1 MFFPLSC
8 SAGLMPIEARG
19 NYLPKPPYLCETKTY
34 HSQPLESIR
43 HDGNI
48 SSRYQYGRFLFFCCR
63 NYVKL
68 LDYWRAEKN
77 FSTSGGPLW
86 PEARSICHIATWL
99 IRHCLHG
106 LWDLYA
112 LCRSSKKRSVPG
124 TKKWRTACTTKLILF
139 TAVIRLYLRD
149 AATASSALFLPSH
162 LCHFGL
168 CCFVVPLSVC
178 HIFLAYL
185 LKA

>member
-1 MFFPLSC
+1 MQCRINANRGPWQLFAQAPL
-8 SAGLMPIEARG
+8 LTRDKD
-19 NYLPKPPYLCETKTY
+19 L
-34 HSQPLESIR
+34 SQPATRVDTTWWQYFVSLSIWP
-43 HDGNI
+43 I
-48 SSRYQYGRFLFFCCR
+48 FIFCCR

-86 PEARSICHIATWL
+86 PETRSICHIATWL

-139 TAVIRLYLRD
+139 AAVIRLYLCD
-149 AATASSALFLPSH
+149 AATASSALS
-162 LCHFGL
+162 
-168 CCFVVPLSVC
+168 
-178 HIFLAYL
+178 A
-185 LKA
+185 